1 MAFRD
6 RLKQAGERVVL
17 PQVSRRRL
25 LVGAAAAGGL
35 LVAWTLWPR
44 NWRSPLMAADGETV
58 FGGWLVIGRDGVV
71 TVAVPQLEMG
81 QGVGTLL
88 AQVAAVELGADWR
101 QVGIEPTPPSGH
113 FANLPLAAEWAPLWS
128 SYAGTEAGPDD
139 WLVERFAR
147 SHDFDATAA
156 GTSLAAF
163 ELPLREAAASARDML
178 TRAAAERWDVAPE
191 ECEVVD
197 GFVMHGKNRLSFGA
211 LVDEA
216 AQLDPPDPAPLR
228 PFVAAEEPIPGEAE
242 AATAFPR
249 LDLPSKVD
257 GSHLF
262 AADIRLPGMVYASIR
277 HGPLGLPEMFR
288 FDADAVAGMPGL
300 VRVVKSKRW
309 VAAVAQSWWIA
320 DQALARMRV
329 HFTGSGALQQVV
341 LESEIERAVENRE
354 DLAGRVTTIGDPDS
368 MLAKPALVRRY
379 DVMPAVHAPLETASA
394 TARFENGRLELWI
407 ASQAPAA
414 ARNAAAKAIGISP
427 DDVVLYPVSA
437 GGSFDARL
445 ENRHAIEVA
454 QIAAEVGRPVQLT
467 WSRAQDLQ
475 AVPPRAPV
483 SAELAAS
490 IGGEGQPTA
499 WRARITAPSAMREQG
514 YRLFGNLLPEAAR
527 EKTAGAVDP
536 YVTEGALPSYRI
548 ANVAVDH
555 VPAELSLS
563 VGRMRGGATAWNA
576 FFTECFIDE
585 LASEAGRD
593 PFLYRMALLGG
604 SPRMADCLRRATR
617 LGEWAGAREGSGQG
631 LAMVRMGDE
640 PDKGGHIACVAQAA
654 MGGGGFNVT
663 RLSAVVDIGRI
674 VNLDL
679 ARQQVEGGLVYGL
692 SLALGSAVQFDS
704 GRPYPRSLR
713 GLRLPTLGNCP
724 EIAVD
729 FVASTAEPF
738 DPGEL
743 GVAVA
748 APAIANALFAA
759 NGVRLRRL
767 PLLSGQA

>member
-1 MAFRD
+1 MAVGD
-6 RLKQAGERVVL
+6 RLKRLSERVHA
-17 PQVSRRRL
+17 PDISRRQL
-25 LVGAAAAGGL
+25 LAGAAASGGL
-35 LVAWTLWPR
+35 LLAWTLWPR
-44 NWRSPLMAADGETV
+44 SWRSPLIAAEGEFE
-58 FGGWLVIGRDGVV
+58 FGGWMTIGRDGVV

-88 AQVAAVELGADWR
+88 AEIAAVELGADWR

-113 FANLPLAAEWAPLWS
+113 FANLPLAAQWAPLWS
-128 SYAGTEAGPDD
+128 NVAGVDAQPDD
-139 WLVERFAR
+139 WRVDRFAR
-147 SHDFDATAA
+147 SHDFDATVA
-156 GTSLAAF
+156 GTSRAAF
-163 ELPLREAAASARDML
+163 EQPLREAAAAARDML

-197 GFVMHGKNRLSFGA
+197 GFVIHGKNRLPFGA
-211 LVDEA
+211 LVDDA

-228 PFVAAEEPIPGEAE
+228 PFTAAEEPIPGEAE
-242 AATAFPR
+242 AVTAFPR

-262 AADIRLPGMVYASIR
+262 AADIRLPGMVFASIR
-277 HGPLGLPEMFR
+277 HGPIGLPELFR
-288 FDADAVAGMPGL
+288 FDSSKVAGMAGL

-309 VAAVAQSWWIA
+309 IAAVAQSWWIA
-320 DQALARMRV
+320 DQALARMSA
-329 HFTGSGALQQVV
+329 HFTGNGALHQVV
-341 LESEIERAVENRE
+341 LESEIENAVENHE
-354 DLAGRVTTIGDPDS
+354 DLAERIETIGDPDS
-368 MLAKPALVRRY
+368 MLAKPAFVRRY

-407 ASQAPAA
+407 ASQFPAA
-414 ARNAAAKAIGISP
+414 ARNAAAKAVGISP
-427 DDVVLYPVSA
+427 DNVVLYPVSA

-445 ENRHAIEVA
+445 ECRHAIEAA

-475 AVPPRAPV
+475 ATPPRAPL

-499 WRARITAPSAMREQG
+499 WRARITAPPAMREQG
-514 YRLFGNLLPEAAR
+514 YRLFDNLLPEAAQA
-527 EKTAGAVDP
+527 ESAGAVDP
-536 YVTEGALPSYRI
+536 FVTEGVLSTYRV

-555 VPAELSLS
+555 VPAQISLP
-563 VGRMRGGATAWNA
+563 VGRMRGGAAAWNA

-585 LASEAGRD
+585 LATEAGRD

-617 LGEWAGAREGSGQG
+617 LGQWSGAREGSGQG
-631 LAMVRMGDE
+631 LAIVRMGRD
-640 PDKGGHIACVAQAA
+640 PASAGHIACVAQARPGE
-654 MGGGGFNVT
+654 GGASVA

-674 VNLDL
+674 VNMDL
-679 ARQQVEGGLVYGL
+679 ARQQIEGGLVYGL
-692 SLALGSAVQFDS
+692 SLALGSAVTFEK
-704 GRPYPRSLR
+704 GRPTPRTLR
-713 GLRLPTLGNCP
+713 GLKLPTLANCP
-724 EIAVD
+724 EIVVD

-767 PLLSGQA
+767 PLLSGKA